1 MKRFLLGTIMLFIV
15 TSSIAHVE
23 AFTTE
28 EQNIVDR
35 VVTRRHA
42 RQPASVLESRT
53 QKILDRINDLQMRAR
68 LTVEAAEILNYVEIR
83 LTNIINAL
91 QGKALIPTTAN
102 TTTTIYPDVTSSTF
116 PSKLTTPQ
124 RLDNN
129 SLIIAG
135 TTSPL
140 FQEIRYSVSTEPMV
154 ITNVTLQTSR
164 DNIQDRV
171 QEFAL
176 YDENG
181 NFIASTISNGRLV
194 NFNYLNLRREPWTYR
209 FYVAL
214 HARSIDDMYTSSAIN
229 FSLSLQTISA
239 EWVYS
244 QKTISPNIQ
253 SSNTSTA
260 VTISPVWIDTVQFI
274 DTRNGYQTDTY
285 LSNWENTLGIL
296 ELTTPNVQ
304 SRYQQDLILDTIKI
318 EVYDNT
324 SARQLAYNL
333 RMYRLDDQSN
343 NAIAWTVQGSTV
355 TFSLWSAWMS
365 NLIQQGQSAIFRF
378 TANLSLD
385 NNVGESVQLTI
396 RDLKNGWITYH
407 HLQWT
412 NETITTVQQR
422 NWEIF
427 GQRVSD

>member
-1 MKRFLLGTIMLFIV
+1 MKTKDYIIKYKRNESIFYSLYMLMKRFLLGTIMLFIV

-194 NFNYLNLRREPWTYR
+194 NFNYLNLRREP
-209 FYVAL
+209 
-214 HARSIDDMYTSSAIN
+214 
-229 FSLSLQTISA
+229 
-239 EWVYS
+239 
-244 QKTISPNIQ
+244 
-253 SSNTSTA
+253 
-260 VTISPVWIDTVQFI
+260 
-274 DTRNGYQTDTY
+274 
-285 LSNWENTLGIL
+285 
-296 ELTTPNVQ
+296 
-304 SRYQQDLILDTIKI
+304 
-318 EVYDNT
+318 
-324 SARQLAYNL
+324 
-333 RMYRLDDQSN
+333 
-343 NAIAWTVQGSTV
+343 
-355 TFSLWSAWMS
+355 
-365 NLIQQGQSAIFRF
+365 
-378 TANLSLD
+378 
-385 NNVGESVQLTI
+385 
-396 RDLKNGWITYH
+396 
-407 HLQWT
+407 
-412 NETITTVQQR
+412 
-422 NWEIF
+422 
-427 GQRVSD
+427 